1 VTEHREFDQD
11 LVELALG
18 EVTEP
23 RRSELLGHLTGC
35 PRCRLTYAEVV
46 GAIDATVPVAP
57 EAPPPAGFD
66 ARVLTAMG
74 IDTGAGSVRALE
86 RVRSPRTLLAAAAAA
101 LVLAAGVWAG
111 SDALDRGDNAP
122 EASGPVG
129 TSALATG
136 DGEQVGTAAV
146 AWMHD
151 RRVLVIS
158 VSDAPVG
165 VGYTCRVRLAE
176 GGTQELGHWE
186 ASSPGGGTYVV
197 PAPQGELNSLE
208 MVVTESGDVWS
219 TAPLS

>member
-1 VTEHREFDQD
+1 MTDHRELDQD

-18 EVTEP
+18 EVPEP

-35 PRCRLTYAEVV
+35 PRCRLAYGEVV

-57 EAPPPAGFD
+57 QASPPAGFD

-74 IDTGAGSVRALE
+74 IDTGGGSVRPLE
-86 RVRSPRTLLAAAAAA
+86 RVRSPRMLIAAAAAA

-111 SDALDRGDNAP
+111 TGALDDEVP
-122 EASGPVG
+122 EARGPVG
-129 TSALATG
+129 ASALATG

-151 RRVLVIS
+151 RRVLVVSI
-158 VSDAPVG
+158 SDAPVG
-165 VGYTCRVRLAE
+165 VAYTCRVRLAE

-186 ASSPGGGTYVV
+186 ASSPGGGTWVV

-208 MVVTESGDVWS
+208 MVVTESGHVWS